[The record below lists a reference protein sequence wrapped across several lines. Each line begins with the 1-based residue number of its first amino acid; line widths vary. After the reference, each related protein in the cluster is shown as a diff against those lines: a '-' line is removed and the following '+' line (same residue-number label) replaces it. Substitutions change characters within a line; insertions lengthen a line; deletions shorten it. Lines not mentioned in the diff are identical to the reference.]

1 LRMAISLLSCPASCW
16 HSAVRPIMI
25 RPCDFRLRTIAMCSR
40 YFFFCFCHLRFL
52 NQIID

>member
-40 YFFFCFCHLRFL
+40 YFFFLLLSFAIFES
-52 NQIID
+52 NY